1 MFNATL
7 SPAGLSPFPNAGK
20 RSPMIDAKFKHS
32 LRSSSHARSTESSKL
47 RESTFWIIDWMS
59 I

>member
-1 MFNATL
+1 
-7 SPAGLSPFPNAGK
+7 
-20 RSPMIDAKFKHS
+20 MIDAKFKHS